1 LDSAKIYGLY
11 GKEYRGP
18 RQFIKICGPFVT
30 LFLGHGVGLETEENM
45 ECHHRFGI
53 YCPLDILTD
62 IITKTQRYNGRF
74 DSRCGASFM
83 YWAAGRGRK
92 KERKKER
99 KGQLG
104 KARAAK

>member
-62 IITKTQRYNGRF
+62 IITKTQRYNGR
-74 DSRCGASFM
+74 SII
-83 YWAAGRGRK
+83 YVLGRRVRE